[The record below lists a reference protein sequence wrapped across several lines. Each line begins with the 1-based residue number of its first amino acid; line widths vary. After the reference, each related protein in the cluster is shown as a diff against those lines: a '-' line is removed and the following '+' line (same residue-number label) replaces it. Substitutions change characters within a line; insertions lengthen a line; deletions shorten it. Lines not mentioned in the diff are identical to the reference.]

1 MTLELPD
8 GWDESRSLEQIQIIE
23 RIQKAFESGKK
34 YVILSAPTGI
44 GKSWIA
50 ATLAL
55 NHKEKT
61 FILTKQKSLQDQ
73 YVREFPFAYSVKGMG
88 NFPCIQH
95 NCEKDCDSGNCDKC
109 EHKCNIDR
117 FDLLDETKGTKNER
131 IQLKSFSEFQDA
143 KQSIEDVIEN
153 FGTFSELDRIT
164 RVEKIE
170 ARELINKEE
179 NLMEIDDT
187 QWFLIQYNAH
197 IYWVNPNTKI
207 PKESK
212 ILNVSI
218 DSKKAQTGTL
228 EDFFPDN
235 VSDNNQ
241 LLLPYVLK
249 KSICPYWYQRRMGE
263 KATTSIWNYKSFIA
277 TQLPE
282 LNRKKE
288 NNNEWKEENLL
299 ICDEAHTL
307 EDELVGRG
315 SIEIKLDFISEI
327 LGDQKLLDEIEKG
340 NLDDNMVLSHLE
352 SAKKEI
358 DRLWDDKNTHNEC
371 LEFLISNQHKQM
383 HKKELGCECRHKVV
397 RNNCKKGCGKLKKF
411 VRDNEHLSCAECLVR
426 EDVLVEHEG
435 GTVTKTDSSKKEKIP
450 CKTAHELFT
459 DEWIQKIKEVRTSLS
474 DNLHMINLIR
484 KEQESDF
491 KLRDHFV
498 THIKYKYAK
507 HPKLV
512 LEPIHVGRNA
522 LEIFQHFKKVLFISS
537 TIHEKLFCKE
547 MDPHDRDNNKVEL
560 TDDNYEFIHVP
571 NPISIEKREV
581 YYGSGN
587 KIIKKNPRQPI
598 NPETGMGVWYEKT
611 MSMITEYKIKR
622 ILENRPD
629 KKGIILVNSYDDQ
642 NVIANLLQGFSPEL
656 RKRLTGKFQSEK
668 VSDEESSKLSLTEQ
682 KEYEEKSNE
691 ELLEE
696 HISKQNSVLISP
708 SMWEGID
715 LKGDDGEFVIIATSP
730 AFPKT
735 KETNPRAA
743 AKERLAD
750 NDEWWKMRSA
760 FKLMQGVGR
769 CSRQEDDESTAFI
782 LDDGTSDALVKN
794 STSDDYSDD
803 SLVTWLK
810 KQDIDYTDAFIK
822 FMPEKPMP
830 L

>member
-1 MTLELPD
+1 LEFPER
-8 GWDESRSLEQIQIIE
+8 WDKNRENVLKPIIEQIQV
-23 RIQKAFESGKK
+23 AFTSGKK

-55 NHKEKT
+55 NHGERT

-73 YVREFPFAYSVKGMG
+73 YVRDFSFAYSVKGMG

-109 EHKCNIDR
+109 ENKCNADN
-117 FDLLDETKGTKNER
+117 FHLPDETKRGTRNER

-187 QWFLIQYNAH
+187 QWFLIKYDDH
-197 IYWVNPNTKI
+197 IYWVNPKTKI

-212 ILNVSI
+212 ILNVPI

-282 LNRKKE
+282 LNRKKV

-299 ICDEAHTL
+299 ICDEAHAL

-327 LGDQKLLDEIEKG
+327 LGDQKLLDEIRKE
-340 NLDDNMVLSHLE
+340 NLDDNMILTHLE

-383 HKKELGCECRHKVV
+383 HKKKLGCECRHKVV
-397 RNNCKKGCGKLKKF
+397 RNSCKKGCDKLKKF
-411 VRDNEHLSCAECLVR
+411 VRDNEHLSCAECLVK
-426 EDVLVEHEG
+426 EDVLVEYEG
-435 GTVTKTDSSKKEKIP
+435 GTITKVVDKKKEKVP
-450 CKTAHELFT
+450 CKITHELFT

-474 DNLHMINLIR
+474 DNLRMINLIR
-484 KEQESDF
+484 KEQESNF
-491 KLRDHFV
+491 KLGKHFV
-498 THIKYKYAK
+498 THIKYRYAK

-522 LEIFQHFKKVLFISS
+522 LEIFQHFKNVLFISS

-547 MDPHDRDNNKVEL
+547 MDPLDRDGNKVEL
-560 TDDNYEFIHVP
+560 TDDNYEFIRVP

-587 KIIKKNPRQPI
+587 KIIKINPRQPI
-598 NPETGMGVWYEKT
+598 NPETGKGRWYERT
-611 MSMITEYKIKR
+611 MSMITEYKIKP

-642 NVIANLLQGFSPEL
+642 DVIANLLQRFSPEL
-656 RKRLTGKFQSEK
+656 RKRLTGKFQSDK
-668 VSDEESSKLSLTEQ
+668 ISDEEKSKLSLTEQ
-682 KEYEEKSNE
+682 NEYDEKSNE

-730 AFPKT
+730 AFPQTEKSH
-735 KETNPRAA
+735 PRAA
-743 AKERLAD
+743 AKIRLASND
-750 NDEWWKMRSA
+750 NEWWKMRSA

-769 CSRQEDDESTAFI
+769 CSRSEDDESTAWI
-782 LDDGTSDALVKN
+782 LDDGTSD
-794 STSDDYSDD
+794 DYDGD

-810 KQDIDYTDAFIK
+810 NQDIGYTDAFRK
-822 FMPEKPMP
+822 FMPEKQMP